1 MSTGSRPDTA
11 TLMCPENLT
20 SPMQIFQLAGLG
32 EKLPAPRASY
42 REFLRIPSMSCGVY
56 SLPAGSYDPQ
66 VPHNEDEIYY
76 ATSGEGRVRVG
87 SEDQPVRPGTIVF
100 VPKGEEHNFHSIT
113 EDLVLL
119 MLFSPAETTARE

>member
-56 SLPAGSYDPQ
+56 SLPGGSQ
-66 VPHNEDEIYY
+66 
-76 ATSGEGRVRVG
+76 
-87 SEDQPVRPGTIVF
+87 DQPVRPGTIVF

-119 MLFSPAETTARE
+119 VIFSPAETPAGES